1 LIRVLSVIHYPAF
14 GGPHNQVLRLDAPL
28 RARGF
33 STLAVLPD
41 EPGDA
46 FDRLAAAG
54 VEVLRMPLGRVRA
67 RLDWRVQL
75 RSLRKLAGDVPRLRA
90 LILDQKVDLVVIHGS
105 VNLQSA
111 VAARVCRRPVV
122 VQVLDTRTPRLLRIA
137 TAPALRAL
145 ATTVMTT
152 GHAVADVHP
161 WLPDGPGRRFVF
173 FPPVDTELFRPDDAQ
188 REAVRRELGVGPVD
202 VVVGCVANL
211 TPQKEL
217 ETFVDVAKKLS
228 ASRPDVRFALFGRR
242 QATHV
247 DYADRLLESAHG
259 LIEDGRMIIEDIGSD
274 VPRHIRALD
283 VFLATAGP
291 RSEGISTTI
300 LEAMSSGVPVVTT
313 DVGAI
318 REAVVDGV
326 TGRLVPPSDP
336 QALVERVTSL
346 VDDASLRS
354 SMARAGRE
362 RAVRE
367 FDVERC
373 ADIHARAYSA
383 ALGRAPG
390 SP

>member
-1 LIRVLSVIHYPAF
+1 
-14 GGPHNQVLRLDAPL
+14 
-28 RARGF
+28 
-33 STLAVLPD
+33 
-41 EPGDA
+41 
-46 FDRLAAAG
+46 
-54 VEVLRMPLGRVRA
+54 
-67 RLDWRVQL
+67 
-75 RSLRKLAGDVPRLRA
+75 
-90 LILDQKVDLVVIHGS
+90 
-105 VNLQSA
+105 
-111 VAARVCRRPVV
+111 
-122 VQVLDTRTPRLLRIA
+122 
-137 TAPALRAL
+137 
-145 ATTVMTT
+145 
-152 GHAVADVHP
+152 
-161 WLPDGPGRRFVF
+161 
-173 FPPVDTELFRPDDAQ
+173 
-188 REAVRRELGVGPVD
+188 
-202 VVVGCVANL
+202 
-211 TPQKEL
+211 
-217 ETFVDVAKKLS
+217 
-228 ASRPDVRFALFGRR
+228 
-242 QATHV
+242 
-247 DYADRLLESAHG
+247 
-259 LIEDGRMIIEDIGSD
+259 

-326 TGRLVPPSDP
+326 TGRLVPPSDL